1 MTINLDAYNA
11 HINITLNLS
20 QRVELSATFLETIC
34 FHLIDATITTS
45 TSSNVFNIANQDI
58 IFREKILEE
67 GEEPEELPE
76 DTLLKIQKIAE
87 YFLDNGGQSAMF
99 LITPSD
105 MQIAVEDRNIVR
117 GQALTIASGDNIEQ
131 LASVFTQNILIF
143 PVYDK
148 KYVNILQYAYVFYL
162 FEDIGIDGD
171 YLKILTMIFSKTG
184 DDFFNRKI
192 LFSQIYMSNP
202 ANCIVY
208 EIDILNLHNNKLSS
222 VELVNSP
229 NLGRISNFATQKDNG
244 MGLYKRFKIKYE
256 CEKVLNELIT
266 REDFVYNALTIS
278 DGNNGVIGRYQNCL
292 IFIKNTLQVAL
303 NTYAE
308 QGYIMNNYIVY
319 IPSQS
324 KENFDKELIG
334 GIVCG
339 YNPYKTPFR
348 LEVVMTDTVS
358 IDENTNFE
366 VVPSIP
372 TRTQPRKIT
381 ISFPK
386 KEVSNVTK

>member
-34 FHLIDATITTS
+34 FHLIDPALTKS
-45 TSSNVFNIANQDI
+45 TSSNVFNIANQEI
-58 IFREKILEE
+58 IFRENIVEE
-67 GEEPEELPE
+67 GEELEELSE
-76 DTLLKIQKIAE
+76 DTLLKIQAIAE
-87 YFLDNGGQSAMF
+87 YFLDNSGQSAMF
-99 LITPSD
+99 LITPAN
-105 MQIAVEDRNIVR
+105 MQVMAEDRNLVR
-117 GQALTIASGDNIEQ
+117 GQALTIASGDNIEE
-131 LASVFTQNILIF
+131 LATVFTQNVLIF

-148 KYVNILQYAYVFYL
+148 KYVNTLQYAYVFYL

-184 DDFFNRKI
+184 DEFFNRKI

-208 EIDILNLHNNKLSS
+208 EIDILNLHKNKLSS

-256 CEKVLNELIT
+256 CEKVLNELIA

-292 IFIKNTLQVAL
+292 IFIKNTLQVIL
-303 NTYAE
+303 NAYAE
-308 QGYIMNNYIVY
+308 QGYIMNNFIVY
-319 IPSQS
+319 VPSQS

-348 LEVVMTDTVS
+348 LEVTMTDTVS

-366 VVPSIP
+366 VVPSLP
-372 TRTQPRKIT
+372 TRTQARKIT

-386 KEVSNVTK
+386 KEVLNVTK